1 MKKPLWIKTNMT
13 IGHQYQGLW
22 QMAVRLQNF
31 DLIFS
36 SIRPGVEHQE
46 PLWRKVPETFE
57 ATSKLLKR
65 VFSHS
70 QVHLFLLELSI
81 NELEIDI
88 AKTYSLTS
96 IQVFIPILLWYDFEK
111 LL

>member
-1 MKKPLWIKTNMT
+1 MKKELWIETNMT
-13 IGHQYQGLW
+13 SGHQYKGLW
-22 QMAVRLQNF
+22 EMAIRLQNF

-46 PLWRKVPETFE
+46 PLWRKVTYE
-57 ATSKLLKR
+57 ATSNILKR

-70 QVHLFLLELSI
+70 QVYLFLVELSI

-96 IQVFIPILLWYDFEK
+96 IQVFIPILLWYHFEK